1 MSGLGEIVAFS
12 GSKGQDCGQ
21 ADNAER
27 MKALEATYTMQGERE
42 VHQSLFDRK
51 LEIMSKIIMTVDD
64 SASVRQMV
72 SFTLKQ
78 AGYQVVEASDGRDAL
93 SKLDGSGVHM
103 VLTDL
108 NMPNMDGIEL
118 IRQTRAKPSCK
129 FIPIVM
135 LTTESQA
142 DRKQEG
148 KAAGATG
155 WIVKPFKPEQL
166 LAVVKKVLG

>member
-1 MSGLGEIVAFS
+1 
-12 GSKGQDCGQ
+12 
-21 ADNAER
+21 
-27 MKALEATYTMQGERE
+27 
-42 VHQSLFDRK
+42 
-51 LEIMSKIIMTVDD
+51 MSKIIMTVDD

-78 AGYQVVEASDGRDAL
+78 AGHQVIEAVDGKDAL
-93 SKLDGSGVHM
+93 SKLNGAGIHM
-103 VLTDL
+103 MLTDL

-118 IRQTRAKPSCK
+118 IRNVRANSACK

-142 DRKQEG
+142 EKKQEG